1 MMTAIS
7 FQRRYDSGGYEVCS
21 MLNGDRASGCL
32 QNGFVKLHKGAK
44 MGRDLVA
51 ILKLTS
57 SFILSQTV
65 ERLHA
70 N

>member
-1 MMTAIS
+1 
-7 FQRRYDSGGYEVCS
+7 

-44 MGRDLVA
+44 MGRDWVA

-65 ERLHA
+65 ERLHPPIRWGSY
-70 N
+70 